1 MRRTATKAGRL
12 ELQNYEFTTLINNGY
27 SRENYGDLMIFTM
40 TDKDS
45 TWLKIFRGTASK
57 EVIYKRYRTEAQAV
71 EAIKNAKASHDRH
84 KTYKA
89 DLKANPKKS
98 SSANCAAAIR
108 EELKK
113 EFPTVKFSVKSSNF
127 SGGDSVR
134 VHWENGPTTDE
145 VEVFTRKYQYGRFDG
160 MTDMYEYTN
169 SIENLPQSK
178 YVSTSREISEEVKN
192 VVREAVKNLFNFSEM
207 SEWEEE
213 REINSYTYKIINKNS
228 IPVGA
233 TVTGIETMQEGV
245 FFEDRHPLTFLI
257 PETTQAEPQE
267 ATIFEEIEVKAGE
280 VSIVDYSEKSIAV
293 IGDTKPI
300 KDQLKELGGKF
311 NFRLSCGAGWIFQ
324 KSKLEE
330 VQKLLQ
336 GEEPTADE
344 PTTLKDEVE
353 ETINFLADLDV
364 KIYGEV
370 SESVRECARVQEVE
384 IYQDKA
390 EQTQLT
396 FFL

>member
-12 ELQNYEFTTLINNGY
+12 ELQNYEFTSLINNGY
-27 SRENYGDLMIFTM
+27 SREDYGDLMIFTM

-57 EVIYKRYRTEAQAV
+57 EVIYKRYRTEAQAI
-71 EAIKNAKASHDRH
+71 EAIKNAKASHDRS
-84 KTYKA
+84 KAYKA
-89 DLKANPKKS
+89 ELKANPTKS

-127 SGGDSVR
+127 AGGDSVR
-134 VHWENGPTTDE
+134 VLWENGPTTDE

-160 MTDMYEYTN
+160 MTDMYEYSN
-169 SIENLPQSK
+169 SREDLPQSK
-178 YVSTSREISEEVKN
+178 YVSTSRDIDEYIKTIVFDGLKSS
-192 VVREAVKNLFNFSEM
+192 FSDDTPDYQ
-207 SEWEEE
+207 
-213 REINSYTYKIINKNS
+213 IQQDSYRILNKTS
-228 IPVGA
+228 IPVGS
-233 TVTGIETMQEGV
+233 TVIGLESVKSSGSIEDV
-245 FFEDRHPLTFLI
+245 FKLSFLL

-267 ATIFEEIEVKAGE
+267 APVFEAIEVKAGE

-300 KDQLKELGGKF
+300 KDKLKKLGGKF

-336 GEEPTADE
+336 VEEPTADQ
-344 PTTLKDEVE
+344 PTTLHDEVE

-370 SESVRECARVQEVE
+370 SESVKECARVQEVE
-384 IYQDKA
+384 IHHETIQA
-390 EQTQLT
+390 SPSNTQLT